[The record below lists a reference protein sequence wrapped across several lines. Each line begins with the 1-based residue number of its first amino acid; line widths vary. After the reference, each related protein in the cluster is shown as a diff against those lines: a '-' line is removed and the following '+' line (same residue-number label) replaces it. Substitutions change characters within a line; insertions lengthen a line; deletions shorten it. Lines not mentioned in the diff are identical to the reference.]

1 MNTEPLSSSG
11 LLFIVL
17 VGTVILLSVVLW
29 IYALVSALR
38 NERLDSTMKLVW
50 ALVIIFV
57 NGLGALLYLVAAP
70 NRPSRRELTRERR
83 RTRARR

>member
-57 NGLGALLYLVAAP
+57 NGLCALLYLVAAP
-70 NRPSRRELTRERR
+70 NRPSRSELTRERR